1 MRVLTP
7 VVPTKVVAMA
17 ASIDSRLD
25 GIGAGGLLAQSEQL
39 YPSLIDIR
47 GGRVV
52 RDEAAF
58 RITGAFGQLLSLPRL
73 EFQLSFF
80 AQTISSS

>member
-25 GIGAGGLLAQSEQL
+25 GIGDGGLLAQSEQL
-39 YPSLIDIR
+39 FPSLIDIR
-47 GGRVV
+47 SDRVV
-52 RDEAAF
+52 RDEAAL
-58 RITGAFGQLLSLPRL
+58 RIAGAFGLLLSLPRL
-73 EFQLSFF
+73 KF
-80 AQTISSS
+80 